1 MARGLLF
8 AISIDRGAAAKVR
21 TMPNNPHAL
30 TLAQNDGE
38 IFEVMESPKSDFDLK
53 ADRPRPTGRTK
64 RRSDVHRDRDWH
76 RSAHVWL
83 VDPPRQLVAV
93 QKRSEKK
100 DTFPGRWDISAAGHI
115 EAGASSMDT
124 ARRELAEELGIDG
137 VAATAFIRAFT
148 CPAEQA
154 GWGGCN
160 AFEDVYFVHVDSSN
174 CDIRAGE
181 AEVTACRWIPIDT
194 LEEKLRQRDSEFV
207 PRVDAYIEA
216 FLDYLRTNCK

>member
-8 AISIDRGAAAKVR
+8 AITIDRGAAAKVR

-38 IFEVMESPKSDFDLK
+38 IFEVMESSKSDFDLK

-100 DTFPGRWDISAAGHI
+100 DTFPDAGTLAQRATSKQGHPRW
-115 EAGASSMDT
+115 
-124 ARRELAEELGIDG
+124 
-137 VAATAFIRAFT
+137 
-148 CPAEQA
+148 
-154 GWGGCN
+154 
-160 AFEDVYFVHVDSSN
+160 
-174 CDIRAGE
+174 
-181 AEVTACRWIPIDT
+181 T
-194 LEEKLRQRDSEFV
+194 L
-207 PRVDAYIEA
+207 PDANW
-216 FLDYLRTNCK
+216 RKS